1 MSETESEEQAIL
13 EKNLREALEEAY
25 TKTNIA
31 ISESS
36 NRGEDFVKKVWAAS
50 EAVEYSS
57 LLFSLTYDLQDYDPE
72 VEKRRGVDAASLV
85 KDSLHPLK
93 VAIDTR
99 SQSSRKA
106 YKSLRI
112 AAYYLRT
119 AYLDL
124 SKKTSRRRDSV
135 EPTQRQDSNITR
147 KPIHSKP

>member
-1 MSETESEEQAIL
+1 MSQDLAEEQALL

-31 ISESS
+31 ISELT

-72 VEKRRGVDAASLV
+72 VERRRGVDPISLV
-85 KDSLHPLK
+85 KDSLQPLK
-93 VAIDTR
+93 LAMETR
-99 SQSSRKA
+99 KQSRKKA
-106 YKSLRI
+106 YESLRI

-124 SKKTSRRRDSV
+124 SKKTTRRRDDARPAEGQVS
-135 EPTQRQDSNITR
+135 DSRTKR
-147 KPIHSKP
+147 LHSKP

>member
-1 MSETESEEQAIL
+1 LSGNVSDDQILL
-13 EKNLREALEEAY
+13 EKSLREALEEAY
-25 TKTNIA
+25 TKTSIA

-36 NRGEDFVKKVWAAS
+36 TRGDDFIKKVWAAS

-72 VEKRRGVDAASLV
+72 VERRRGVDPASLV
-85 KDSLHPLK
+85 KDSLQPLK

-106 YKSLRI
+106 YESLRI

-119 AYLDL
+119 AYLEV
-124 SKKTSRRRDSV
+124 SKKTTRRRDTV
-135 EPTQRQDSNITR
+135 QPAQRQTSNTTR
-147 KPIHSKP
+147 KPLHSKP

>member
-1 MSETESEEQAIL
+1 LL
-13 EKNLREALEEAY
+13 EKSLREALEEAY
-25 TKTNIA
+25 IKTSIA

-36 NRGEDFVKKVWAAS
+36 NRGDDSVKKVWAAS

-57 LLFSLTYDLQDYDPE
+57 LLFSLTYDLQDYDPQ
-72 VEKRRGVDAASLV
+72 VERRRGVDPASLV
-85 KDSLHPLK
+85 KDSLQPLK

-106 YKSLRI
+106 YESLRI

-124 SKKTSRRRDSV
+124 SKKTTRR
-135 EPTQRQDSNITR
+135 
-147 KPIHSKP
+147 

>member
-1 MSETESEEQAIL
+1 MSENVSDEQALL

-25 TKTNIA
+25 TKTSIA

-36 NRGEDFVKKVWAAS
+36 IRGQDFVKKVWAAS

-72 VEKRRGVDAASLV
+72 VERRRGVDPASLV
-85 KDSLHPLK
+85 KDSLQPLK
-93 VAIDTR
+93 LAIETR
-99 SQSSRKA
+99 KQSGRKA
-106 YKSLRI
+106 YESLRT

-124 SKKTSRRRDSV
+124 SKKTTGKRDKVRLSQQQV
-135 EPTQRQDSNITR
+135 SDTTR
-147 KPIHSKP
+147 KVLHSKP

>member
-1 MSETESEEQAIL
+1 MSETESDEQAIL

-25 TKTNIA
+25 SKTNIA

-72 VEKRRGVDAASLV
+72 VKRRRGVDPVSLV
-85 KDSLHPLK
+85 EDSLQPLK
-93 VAIDTR
+93 LAMDTR
-99 SQSSRKA
+99 KQSSRRA
-106 YKSLRI
+106 YESLRT

-124 SKKTSRRRDSV
+124 SKRTTQRRDDARPARGKAS
-135 EPTQRQDSNITR
+135 DSR
-147 KPIHSKP
+147 KRPHSKP